1 LGELKLEKKERKTE
15 KVAKESTILITLEKL
30 EEEIRRRAREIFLAR
45 GDASGDALADWLRA
59 EKEIKKK
66 YELS

>member
-1 LGELKLEKKERKTE
+1 LEKKERKTE